1 MGAPVRLE
9 LVVPPLVITFKLAFL
24 ITVLTVFNVV
34 ELLVAHIDLGV
45 LNEKAPLN
53 IFSTVPGNRSR
64 HLGCAK
70 GGNRGDR
77 RLETT
82 PVVGLLCQPLTYD
95 TFWRTFYAVR
105 TTRSRFRNDE
115 V

>member
-1 MGAPVRLE
+1 M
-9 LVVPPLVITFKLAFL
+9 VPPLVITFEIAFL
-24 ITVLTVFNVV
+24 ITVLTGFNVV

-53 IFSTVPGNRSR
+53 ISSTVPVNRRR

-70 GGNRGDR
+70 GGNTGDR

-95 TFWRTFYAVR
+95 TFSRTFYAVR
-105 TTRSRFRNDE
+105 TMKSRFRNDE
-115 V
+115 A